1 MDNFSCIPPQDGI
14 MNTVIFSQ
22 GISLHHLLSPPLH
35 ESHLTAGFRNIE
47 NCRGIF
53 RIYFPRGNNFT
64 FNLNSFKYQMSHSL
78 PFHSFNFANFFLFW
92 GPREQTDIFQQF
104 HECFIIRMEKVA
116 KKVNTKILFY
126 RKVKE
131 RCRIRKCPGFDSSL
145 SGTVESERPMNTA
158 VLNTVPK
165 I

>member
-1 MDNFSCIPPQDGI
+1 MYIFPKGFPSKPPFSSTAWEPSDGRVPQFGK
-14 MNTVIFSQ
+14 
-22 GISLHHLLSPPLH
+22 
-35 ESHLTAGFRNIE
+35 
-47 NCRGIF
+47 CRGIF

-104 HECFIIRMEKVA
+104 HECFIIRMEKVV
-116 KKVNTKILFY
+116 KKST
-126 RKVKE
+126 RKYFFTEKW
-131 RCRIRKCPGFDSSL
+131 RKDAEFGNVLGSIPASSG
-145 SGTVESERPMNTA
+145 SVESEGPIDAA
-158 VLNTVPK
+158 VLTTVLK